1 MSVIGIL
8 PASGLASRM
17 RGLPKFLLPLP
28 GDRGS
33 ILEYHIDLMA
43 PHVDTIFV
51 PTRTVWLPVL
61 EGLELHDK
69 VQLVEKNTDTLAR
82 TVRETLEG
90 VEYDHALA
98 GLPDTVFQEG
108 NPYENLRNSVD
119 DAGVSLCLFPTRAA
133 QRGALGSVHLSE
145 DGIVID
151 HADKNPDKDWGA
163 HWGLMRFSKSV
174 LELLSPES
182 QTIGVLIDECLQRE
196 IPVTGFSHQSEYF
209 DCGTVAEYARCL
221 SSFTNETVS

>member
-61 EGLELHDK
+61 EGLRLHDK
-69 VQLVEKNTDTLAR
+69 VQLVEKNTDTLAQ
-82 TVRETLEG
+82 TVRETLDG

-98 GLPDTVFQEG
+98 GLPDTVFREG
-108 NPYENLRNSVD
+108 NPYALLRNSPD
-119 DAGVSLCLFPTRAA
+119 DAGVSLCLFPTREA
-133 QRGALGSVHLSE
+133 QRGALGSVHLV
-145 DGIVID
+145 DGVVVD

-163 HWGLMRFSKSV
+163 HWGLMRFEKSV
-174 LELLSPES
+174 LEFLSPHS
-182 QTIGVLIDECLQRE
+182 QTIGVLIDECLQRD
-196 IPVTGFSHQSEYF
+196 IPVTGFSNGSEYF
-209 DCGTVAEYARCL
+209 DCGTVEEYARCL
-221 SSFTNETVS
+221 TSLTPDTDS